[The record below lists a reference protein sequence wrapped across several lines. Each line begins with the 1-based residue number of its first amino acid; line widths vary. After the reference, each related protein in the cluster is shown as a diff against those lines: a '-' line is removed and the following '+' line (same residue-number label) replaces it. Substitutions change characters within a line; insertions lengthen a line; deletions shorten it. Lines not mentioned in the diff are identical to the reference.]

1 MGKRLLL
8 VEGKD
13 DRHVVRHLCRAHGI
27 EASFEIEEPSAD
39 EGADD
44 QGGVQRLLDQV
55 PVRLKGS
62 DMERLGV
69 LLDADQ
75 DLQSRWAQLRDR
87 LRRAGYEDVPE
98 QPAPEGTVV
107 DFQHELGSVRL
118 GVWLMPNNRVPGMLE
133 DFLAFLV
140 RADDTMLPR
149 VDQFIASI
157 PQQERLFS
165 NVSKARIH
173 SYLAIQ
179 KEPGKPLGLSIT
191 YGYLDAQNESV
202 NPFLNWLRRVL
213 V

>member
-13 DRHVVRHLCRAHGI
+13 DKYVVIHLCRAHGI
-27 EASFEIEEPSAD
+27 NPAFDIEEPSAED
-39 EGADD
+39 GGDD

-87 LRRAGYEDVPE
+87 LRRAGYEEVPE

-107 DFQHELGSVRL
+107 DLQHELGSVRL
-118 GVWLMPNNRVPGMLE
+118 GVWIMPDNRVPGMLE

-140 RADDTMLPR
+140 PAGDSMMPR

-157 PQQERLFS
+157 PKEDRRFS

-191 YGYLDAQNESV
+191 YRYLDAQSEFV
-202 NPFLNWLRRVL
+202 YPFLNWLRAVL